1 MQSPMNIV
9 YDAFTLASHGEL
21 LELSAAHGLPE
32 HKDSQAN
39 VRGGE
44 LSLQRP
50 WLPLSTRQSDFSL

>member
-21 LELSAAHGLPE
+21 LELPAAHGLPE

-39 VRGGE
+39 VGGGE
-44 LSLQRP
+44 LSL
-50 WLPLSTRQSDFSL
+50 